1 MLKSNDQYCGL
12 AILSSE
18 ILEDSGIH
26 EISFNILSN
35 QIIRKLWCHKA
46 MSTGR
51 DLHLLIMSKYLAG
64 VFVCLVGWFMGKI
77 KISSKPEKMEIELLK
92 TWDLS
97 KKSQF

>member
-1 MLKSNDQYCGL
+1 
-12 AILSSE
+12 
-18 ILEDSGIH
+18 
-26 EISFNILSN
+26 
-35 QIIRKLWCHKA
+35 